1 MSQSKQ
7 ITIAAVLLFLLSL
20 MNAAS
25 DISFVL
31 AGPAAASASGGG
43 PYALGVFNVAYSVA
57 GMIAAFAL
65 WRNSSWGKPLAL
77 IVSAL
82 SILSILIPVISG
94 ELDAFPMTMGLIFAA
109 LYVLVIVLVLRYAP
123 IPAASGQ

>member
-20 MNAAS
+20 MNTAS

-31 AGPAAASASGGG
+31 AGPAAASNNDVGS
-43 PYALGVFNVAYSVA
+43 YAWAVFNVAYSVA
-57 GMIAAFAL
+57 GLFAAFAL
-65 WRNSSWGKPLAL
+65 WRNMRWGKPLAL

-82 SILSILIPVISG
+82 SILNLLVGLLSGQLELFPIIMASIFIL
-94 ELDAFPMTMGLIFAA
+94 
-109 LYVLVIVLVLRYAP
+109 LYLVVIVLILRYAP
-123 IPAASGQ
+123 VPAESGL

>member
-20 MNAAS
+20 LNTAS

-31 AGPAAASASGGG
+31 AGPAAAAASGDW
-43 PYALGVFNVAYSVA
+43 PYTLGVFNVAYSVA

-65 WRNSSWGKPLAL
+65 WRNMRWGKPLAL

-82 SILSILIPVISG
+82 SILNMLIPVLSG
-94 ELDAFPMTMGLIFAA
+94 ELDGFPMVMGLIFSA
-109 LYVLVIVLVLRYAP
+109 LYLLVIVLILRYAP
-123 IPAASGQ
+123 VPAESGL

>member
-1 MSQSKQ
+1 MSRPKQ
-7 ITIAAVLLFLLSL
+7 ITIAAILLFLLSL
-20 MNAAS
+20 LNAAS

-31 AGPAAASASGGG
+31 EGPAAAAASGDW

-65 WRNSSWGKPLAL
+65 WRNMRWGKPLAL

-82 SILSILIPVISG
+82 SILSVLIPILSG
-94 ELDAFPMTMGLIFAA
+94 ELDVFPMIMGLIFSA
-109 LYVLVIVLVLRYAP
+109 LFLFVIVLVLRYAP
-123 IPAASGQ
+123 VPAASGL

>member
-7 ITIAAVLLFLLSL
+7 ITIAAILLFLLSL
-20 MNAAS
+20 LNTAS

-31 AGPAAASASGGG
+31 AGPAAAATSGNW

-65 WRNSSWGKPLAL
+65 WRNMRWGKPLAL

-82 SILSILIPVISG
+82 SILNILIPILSG
-94 ELDAFPMTMGLIFAA
+94 ELDAFPMVMGLIFAA
-109 LYVLVIVLVLRYAP
+109 LYLLVIVLVLRYAP
-123 IPAASGQ
+123 VPAASGH